1 MFRGQHVLLDQ
12 ILQENNMLEK
22 DTPNGRLSWHPQS
35 LYLVLS
41 QISSKPSKVFQDSRA
56 EIPSQLWL
64 HQRHQCLS
72 RPHHIRNTQR
82 QII

>member
-35 LYLVLS
+35 LYLVLF

-72 RPHHIRNTQR
+72 HPHHIRNTQR